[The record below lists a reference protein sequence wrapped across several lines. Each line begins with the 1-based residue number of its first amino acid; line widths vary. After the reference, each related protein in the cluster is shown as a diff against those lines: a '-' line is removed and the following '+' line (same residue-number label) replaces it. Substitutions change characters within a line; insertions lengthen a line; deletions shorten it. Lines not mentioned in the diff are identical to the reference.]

1 MMHHSMEHLR
11 PLSTDNAMS
20 TSAPEYES
28 HAPVF
33 SSGDRIAVPPNAIEL
48 LRESIKARK
57 EGSGSALNEKIRSAA
72 ALICDEAH
80 RTEAVPEKLLM
91 SIKEL
96 CHSLPEYET
105 ISGARERDAFVSVV
119 VTFAIEEYYRA
130 SPSRVSQPRR
140 SSNDAAA
147 QDLAEQKD
155 EEATP
160 SQVRNM

>member
-1 MMHHSMEHLR
+1 MMHDSVEHVR
-11 PLSTDNAMS
+11 PLSTDKAMS
-20 TSAPEYES
+20 TSAHEYES

-33 SSGDRIAVPPNAIEL
+33 SSGDRITVPPHAIEL

-57 EGSGSALNEKIRSAA
+57 EGSGAALNEKIRSAA
-72 ALICDEAH
+72 AMICAEAH

-130 SPSRVSQPRR
+130 SPPRVSQARR
-140 SSNDAAA
+140 SKTDAPA
-147 QDLAEQKD
+147 QNLAE
-155 EEATP
+155 
-160 SQVRNM
+160 